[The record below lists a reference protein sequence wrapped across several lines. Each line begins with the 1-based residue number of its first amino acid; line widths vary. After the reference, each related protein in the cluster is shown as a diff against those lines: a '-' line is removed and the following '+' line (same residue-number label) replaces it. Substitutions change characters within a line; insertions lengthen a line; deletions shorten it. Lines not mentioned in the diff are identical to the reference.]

1 MSYTPVIPM
10 GGYAGWKFLNR
21 TMEKQQAAFTASAQI
36 QRNED
41 YFREKIGSV
50 TTAAELV
57 ADRRLLSVAL
67 GAFGLNDDIN
77 NRYFIQKVL
86 DEGSLDGGALAN
98 KLADKRYL
106 ALTKAFG
113 FGDFSTPRTVL
124 SDFPDEIVA
133 QYRDRQF
140 EIAVGEA
147 DNSMRLALSL
157 RRDLPELAA
166 QGSSEKTK
174 WFTIIGSN
182 TMSTVFRT
190 ALGLPESVSS
200 LDVDQQLEI
209 YRSRTEQAFGSSD
222 PGQFAQPDRIEELIK
237 TYLLRAELGSGAA
250 ASSQSIALQL
260 LSASAGSGLSIL
272 L

>member
-1 MSYTPVIPM
+1 MSYAPVIPM

-67 GAFGLNDDIN
+67 GAFGLDDDIN

-86 DEGSLDGGALAN
+86 DEGSLDGDALAN

-124 SDFPDEIVA
+124 SDFPEEIVA
-133 QYRDRQF
+133 QYRERQF
-140 EIAVGEA
+140 EIAVGAA

-157 RRDLPELAA
+157 RRDLPELAT

-222 PGQFAQPDRIEELIK
+222 PGQFAQPDRIDELIK
-237 TYLLRAELGSGAA
+237 TYLLRAELRSGAA

>member
-41 YFREKIGSV
+41 YFRDKIGSV

-67 GAFGLNDDIN
+67 GAFGLDDDIN

-86 DEGSLDGGALAN
+86 DEGSLDGDALAN

-133 QYRDRQF
+133 QYRERQF
-140 EIAVGEA
+140 EIAVGET

-157 RRDLPELAA
+157 RRDLPELAT

-174 WFTIIGSN
+174 WFTIIGS
-182 TMSTVFRT
+182 TAMSTVFRT

-200 LDVDQQLEI
+200 LDVDQQLGI
-209 YRSRTEQAFGSSD
+209 YRSRTEQVFGASD
-222 PGQFAQPDRIEELIK
+222 PAQFAQPDRIEELIK
-237 TYLLRAELGSGAA
+237 TYLLRAELGGGAA